1 LKYIKYLIKK
11 NNENL
16 KLFLR
21 INRTIFTIITVI
33 YLLLLIINQFWD
45 EIFQEYLNI
54 NAIFILL
61 LMSGIFFLFP
71 IIKEEEKLNEKR
83 KLEREDIFLFFIMGL
98 ICSVLVWI
106 KIKDFGTISYIISGI
121 AGLITLFLSILI
133 FYD

>member
-1 LKYIKYLIKK
+1 MKYIKYLIKK

-33 YLLLLIINQFWD
+33 YLLLLIINQFWNK
-45 EIFQEYLNI
+45 IFEKYLNI

-61 LMSGIFFLFP
+61 LMSGAIFVLTTF
-71 IIKEEEKLNEKR
+71 KEKEKIDKKR
-83 KLEREDIFLFFIMGL
+83 KLKHIDIFLSLLMGL
-98 ICSVLVWI
+98 ICSVLVWV
-106 KIKDFGTISYIISGI
+106 KIKDFGIISYIISSI
-121 AGLITLFLSILI
+121 AGLITLVLPILI

>member
-1 LKYIKYLIKK
+1 MRYIKYLIKK

-45 EIFQEYLNI
+45 KIFKEYLNI

-61 LMSGIFFLFP
+61 LMSGVFFLFP
-71 IIKEEEKLNEKR
+71 IIKEEEKFNEKR

-98 ICSVLVWI
+98 ICSVLVWM
-106 KIKDFGTISYIISGI
+106 KIKDFGIISYIISGI
-121 AGLITLFLSILI
+121 AGLITLILPI
-133 FYD
+133 LLFY

>member
-1 LKYIKYLIKK
+1 MKYIKYLIKK

-16 KLFLR
+16 KFFLR
-21 INRTIFTIITVI
+21 INRTIFTIITFI

-45 EIFQEYLNI
+45 KIFKEYLNI

-83 KLEREDIFLFFIMGL
+83 KLERKDIFLFFIMGL
-98 ICSVLVWI
+98 ICSVLVWV
-106 KIKDFGTISYIISGI
+106 KIKDFGIISYIISGI
-121 AGLITLFLSILI
+121 AGLITLVLPILI

>member
-1 LKYIKYLIKK
+1 LKYIKYLIKN

-21 INRTIFTIITVI
+21 INRTIFTIITFI
-33 YLLLLIINQFWD
+33 YLLLLIVNQFWD
-45 EIFQEYLNI
+45 KIFKEYLNI

-61 LMSGIFFLFP
+61 LISGALFVFP
-71 IIKEEEKLNEKR
+71 IIKEEEKFNEKR

-106 KIKDFGTISYIISGI
+106 KIKDFGIISYIISGI

>member
-1 LKYIKYLIKK
+1 MKYIKYLIKK

-33 YLLLLIINQFWD
+33 YLLLLIINQFWNK
-45 EIFQEYLNI
+45 IFEKYLNI

-61 LMSGIFFLFP
+61 LMSGAIFVLTTF
-71 IIKEEEKLNEKR
+71 KEKEKIDKKR
-83 KLEREDIFLFFIMGL
+83 KLKHIDIFLSLLMGL
-98 ICSVLVWI
+98 ICSVLVWV
-106 KIKDFGTISYIISGI
+106 KIKDFGIISYIISGI
-121 AGLITLFLSILI
+121 AGLITLVLPILI